1 MVEEGTITKVVGS
14 KALVLVGR
22 SSMCDGCHSRSVCKN
37 LGGGKTMEAE
47 ANNSAGG
54 KVGDRVLLKID
65 TSLFLRMTFL
75 VYMIPVFALIA
86 GAVIGVKFGTRYS
99 WNPELASLV
108 LSVSA
113 FVITFLVIYVIGKR
127 ARVKQRYTP
136 EIVKIIS
143 SGTSVECS

>member
-1 MVEEGTITKVVGS
+1 LVEEGTITKVVGS
-14 KALVLVGR
+14 KALVLVGK

-54 KVGDRVLLKID
+54 KVGDRVLLKLD
-65 TSLFLRMTFL
+65 TSLFLRITFL
-75 VYMIPVFALIA
+75 VYIIPVLALIA
-86 GAVIGVKFGTRYS
+86 GAIIGVKFGPQYS
-99 WNPELASLV
+99 FNPELASLV

-113 FVITFLVIYVIGKR
+113 FIITFLILYVVGKL
-127 ARVKQRYTP
+127 AKVKQKYIP

-143 SGTSVECS
+143 SGSSD